1 MSRPKRSIIWSM
13 PDEEFKRL
21 VKNSTSIGQILQAFN
36 LQNKGGNSNTVKRRI
51 QSQGID
57 MSHIILGRGSN
68 KGKTYTRLTNEEM
81 FVSNSITRRKDLKRR
96 LIRDKLIPFQCRYC
110 GITDLWNNKPIVLQL
125 EHINGVCNDNR
136 LENLCFLCPNCHSQT
151 DTFSGKN
158 AGRVGVEPTTLGTK
172 IRCYTS

>member
-1 MSRPKRSIIWSM
+1 MSRGKRSIIWDM
-13 PDEEFKRL
+13 PSQEFQQL
-21 VKNSTSIGQILQAFN
+21 VQSSTSIGQILKAFG
-36 LQNKGGNSNTVKRRI
+36 LSNKGGNSNTVKRRI
-51 QSQGID
+51 KHENID

-96 LIRDKLIPFQCRYC
+96 LIRDKLIPFQCRDC
-110 GITDLWNNKPIVLQL
+110 GITHLWNNKPIVLQL

-151 DTFSGKN
+151 DTFAGKK
-158 AGRVGVEPTTLGTK
+158 AGRVGLKPTTL
-172 IRCYTS
+172 